1 MSSSCKYTEDQLN
14 QIFITASENQQN
26 GLLTEAQRGYLE
38 LISLFSK
45 APILH
50 YNLGLIYFEQ
60 DEYQKALESFSIA
73 SALVPEDADITF
85 NLALSQKKC
94 GDLSG
99 AIKSYEKVLA
109 DDPESVDTLYNL
121 AVCHR
126 EASEYSIAID
136 TCLRVLA
143 LEPGYTAA
151 INNLAYLYHREG
163 ENEKALAYYQKV
175 VEHDPE
181 HQSARHMLASLLG
194 DSSTNSPES
203 YVTDVFDN
211 YSGTYEHSLVTEL
224 RYCVPLKIRKVLEQ
238 LSLPKTTFECGLDL
252 GCGTGLGGE
261 AFTDVVETFDGIDLS
276 HKMLEIAEGKG
287 IYRTLH
293 HGSLQDY
300 LKACAEAFDF
310 LLAADVFGYIGE
322 LKEVFQLLRKY
333 ARQDVIFCFSTETI
347 SGKDLQLQKT
357 GRFAH
362 SPEYIENLAAT
373 TGWSVQKRSIT
384 QLRKEKDGWVEGDLW
399 VLNL

>member
-1 MSSSCKYTEDQLN
+1 MSSSYQYTEDQLN
-14 QIFITASENQQN
+14 QIFITANENQQN
-26 GLLTEAQRGYLE
+26 GLLVEAQKGYLE
-38 LISLFSK
+38 LISLFSE

-50 YNLGLIYFEQ
+50 YNLGLVYFEQ
-60 DEYQKALESFSIA
+60 DEYEKALESFTIA
-73 SALVPEDADITF
+73 SSLVPEDGDIIF

-99 AIKSYEKVLA
+99 AIISYEKVLA
-109 DDPESVDTLYNL
+109 ADPESVDALYNL
-121 AVCHR
+121 AVCYR
-126 EASEYSIAID
+126 ETRQYAIAID

-143 LEPGYTAA
+143 LEPDYTPA

-163 ENEKALAYYQKV
+163 ENEKAATYYRKV
-175 VEHDPE
+175 LEHDPQ
-181 HQSARHMLASLLG
+181 HQSARHMLASLSG

-224 RYCVPLKIRKVLEQ
+224 GYCVPLKIRNVLDQ
-238 LSLPKTTFECGLDL
+238 LSLARGTFECGLDL

-261 AFTDVVETFDGIDLS
+261 AFADVVETFDGIDLS
-276 HKMLEIAEGKG
+276 SKMLEIAERKD

-300 LKACAEAFDF
+300 LKSSAEEFDF
-310 LLAADVFGYIGE
+310 LLAADVFDYIGE
-322 LKEVFQLLRKY
+322 LKEVFQLLRKH

-362 SPEYIENLAAT
+362 SPGYIENLAAA
-373 TGWSVQKRSIT
+373 TGWSVQKRSST
-384 QLRKEKDGWVEGDLW
+384 QLRKEKDRWIEGDLW
-399 VLNL
+399 VLTL